1 MISGLSNRRP
11 SFKCNLTTLVIESWL
26 TNYMMYFPS
35 QAQIKNLS
43 NNNLKTL
50 IFKIERKGL
59 AHLPVADDAL
69 ASAKL
74 ELELRKENAVTSN

>member
-1 MISGLSNRRP
+1 MSSAPTATKRGSYGVRN
-11 SFKCNLTTLVIESWL
+11 N
-26 TNYMMYFPS
+26 MMHFPS

-59 AHLPVADDAL
+59 AHIPVADDTLAL
-69 ASAKL
+69 AKL